1 MNKKKAVKPAAKST
15 VKLKDLPA
23 KKEIKG
29 GRRNP
34 VME

>member
-1 MNKKKAVKPAAKST
+1 MSKKTTKPAAKPT

-29 GRRNP
+29 GKRMP
-34 VME
+34 VQD